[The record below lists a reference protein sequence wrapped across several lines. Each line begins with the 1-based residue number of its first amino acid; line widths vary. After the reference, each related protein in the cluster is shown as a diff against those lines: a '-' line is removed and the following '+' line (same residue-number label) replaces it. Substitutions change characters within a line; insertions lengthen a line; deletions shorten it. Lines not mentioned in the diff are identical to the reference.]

1 MGRFFGLVV
10 LLPIILLIIP
20 VHIFLAEA
28 NSGHAP
34 AWASKGVYLTYG
46 WIFLEEV
53 PGEKL
58 NSTVEELKQR
68 PLSPVFNLTLIDVDD
83 EKGTFEMELISSG
96 EKVTKKFYWQAG
108 WEAGFKFL
116 DIYLPPESLKPYTVE
131 TLNISP
137 RAFKAYK
144 VSKTQEEQSWFEKNT
159 GILLLYVKIDK
170 VAKGYDVI
178 VIRLLDTNVNWKK
191 AYTEE
196 TLNASQAKP
205 TYIQEST
212 TMVTSPL
219 EQASQ
224 TIEQTGEAA
233 AEGALVALPAFM
245 IITAVSVVCIII
257 IVVLRKM
264 HGTTSIKLIREKR
277 DSSEVGHDITRK
289 DNKSLKWGR

>member
-1 MGRFFGLVV
+1 M
-10 LLPIILLIIP
+10 
-20 VHIFLAEA
+20 E
-28 NSGHAP
+28 GHAP

-46 WIFLEEV
+46 SILLEEV

-83 EKGTFEMELISSG
+83 EKGTFEMELVSSG
-96 EKVTKKFYWQAG
+96 EKVAKKFYWQTG

-116 DIYLPPESLKPYTVE
+116 DIYRPPESLKPYTV
-131 TLNISP
+131 
-137 RAFKAYK
+137 
-144 VSKTQEEQSWFEKNT
+144 
-159 GILLLYVKIDK
+159 
-170 VAKGYDVI
+170 
-178 VIRLLDTNVNWKK
+178 
-191 AYTEE
+191 E

-212 TMVTSPL
+212 TMVISPL

-224 TIEQTGEAA
+224 TIEQTRETA
-233 AEGALVALPAFM
+233 AEGALVALPTFM